1 MLRSL
6 SSVIRSI
13 IRTGSPFMVMVNLK
27 QTKTVATQWA
37 SNIFA
42 LMFPKII

>member
-6 SSVIRSI
+6 SSVIRSV

-27 QTKTVATQWA
+27 QNKTVVTQWA

-42 LMFPKII
+42 LMFLKII